1 MKQMMKVLLV
11 LTMLFSL
18 AGTAWASEPMDPQ
31 LLKVEFKGLKDSYS
45 VGEKIKLT
53 VETTVG
59 GEFQDIKLQV
69 LPVIGGDADDKIK
82 SIKTKGSKSKY
93 TTTGYLT
100 PSAPGMY
107 VVAAT
112 AKMIS
117 GDDEEKVIEA
127 ETKVAFEV
135 KDPKK
140 ISLGVTPGDAEI
152 QLGQEIPV
160 LITYSSKSS
169 VKFTYSE
176 KVTELASK
184 KVNGVYKKV
193 VLFKPDEKGTHSLKV
208 TAESKYDKVSE
219 TIEVEVK

>member
-1 MKQMMKVLLV
+1 MKQLFKMLLV
-11 LTMLFSL
+11 LTMLLSM
-18 AGTAWASEPMDPQ
+18 AGTAWATAPTDPESIE
-31 LLKVEFKGLKDSYS
+31 VEFKSLKDSYS

-53 VETTVG
+53 VETKVG
-59 GEFQDIKLQV
+59 GTFKDIKLQV
-69 LPVIGGDADDKIK
+69 LPIVGGDEDDEIK
-82 SIKTKGSKSKY
+82 NIKTTGSKSKY

-100 PSAPGMY
+100 PSKSGLYMIA
-107 VVAAT
+107 VT
-112 AKMIS
+112 ASMTS
-117 GDDEEKVIEA
+117 GSKVIEA
-127 ETKVAFEV
+127 EKSAVIDV

-140 ISLGVTPGDAEI
+140 ITLTVTPGDAEI
-152 QLGQEIPV
+152 DLGQEIPV

>member
-1 MKQMMKVLLV
+1 MKQLWKVLLV

-18 AGTAWASEPMDPQ
+18 AGTAWAAAPADPESIE
-31 LLKVEFKGLKDSYS
+31 VEFKSVKDSYS

-59 GEFQDIKLQV
+59 GTFKDIKLQV
-69 LPVIGGDADDKIK
+69 LPIVGGDEDDEIK
-82 SIKTKGSKSKY
+82 NIKTTGSKSKY
-93 TTTGYLT
+93 TTTGYIT
-100 PSAPGMY
+100 PSKSGLYMI
-107 VVAAT
+107 AAT
-112 AKMIS
+112 ASMTS
-117 GDDEEKVIEA
+117 GSKVIEA
-127 ETKVAFEV
+127 EASAVLDV

-140 ISLGVTPGDAEI
+140 ITLAVTPGDAEI

-160 LITYSSKSS
+160 LITYSSKYST
-169 VKFTYSE
+169 KFTYSE